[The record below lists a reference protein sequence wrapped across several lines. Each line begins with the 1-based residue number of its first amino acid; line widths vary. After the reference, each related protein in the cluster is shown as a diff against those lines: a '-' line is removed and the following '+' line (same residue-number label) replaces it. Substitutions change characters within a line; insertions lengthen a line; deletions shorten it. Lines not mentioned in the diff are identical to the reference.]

1 MGHLTKNDFK
11 MDFVDKKIM
20 DYVIKNSEDEPELL
34 KELTK
39 ETYQKIL
46 QPRML
51 SGHPQ
56 GRILSL
62 LSKIIKPKR
71 VLEIGTYTGYGTI
84 CLAEGLADDGKII
97 TIDKNE
103 EIIDFQN
110 KYFEKS
116 SYRDKIIQLHGEAL
130 DLIETLDEKFDIVFL
145 DADKENYIDYY
156 RAVSNKIVNGGLLIS
171 DNVLW
176 SGKVLEPSKTY
187 DIETDILN
195 RFNQLL
201 KNDTRFETI
210 IIPIRDG
217 VSISRLI

>member
-1 MGHLTKNDFK
+1 

-20 DYVIKNSEDEPELL
+20 DYVINNSEDEPELL

-56 GRILSL
+56 GRVLSL
-62 LSKIIKPKR
+62 LSKMIKPKR

-116 SYRDKIIQLHGEAL
+116 GYREKIIQLNGEAL
-130 DLIETLDEKFDIVFL
+130 DIIETLDDKFDIVFL
-145 DADKENYIDYY
+145 DADKENYIEYY
-156 RAVSNKIVNGGLLIS
+156 KSVSNKIVKGGILIA

-176 SGKVLEPSKTY
+176 SGKVLEATSN
-187 DIETDILN
+187 DLETEVLN
-195 RFNQLL
+195 KFNQLL
-201 KNDTRFETI
+201 KNDKKFETV

>member
-1 MGHLTKNDFK
+1 

-20 DYVIKNSEDEPELL
+20 EYVINNSEDEPELL
-34 KELTK
+34 KELAK

-62 LSKIIKPKR
+62 LSKIIRPKR
-71 VLEIGTYTGYGTI
+71 ILEVGTYTGYGTI
-84 CLAEGLADDGKII
+84 CLAEGLTDDGKII

-116 SYRDKIIQLHGEAL
+116 GYREKIIQLNGEAL
-130 DLIETLDEKFDIVFL
+130 DIIETLSDKFDIVFL
-145 DADKENYIDYY
+145 DADKENYIEYY
-156 RAVSNKIVNGGLLIS
+156 KSISNKLVKGGILIS

-176 SGKVLEPSKTY
+176 SGKVLEATSN
-187 DIETDILN
+187 DLETDILK
-195 RFNQLL
+195 RFNRLL
-201 KNDTRFETI
+201 KNDKKFETI

>member
-1 MGHLTKNDFK
+1 
-11 MDFVDKKIM
+11 MDFIDKKIM
-20 DYVIKNSEDEPELL
+20 EYAINNSENEPELL

-71 VLEIGTYTGYGTI
+71 ILEIGTYTGYGTI
-84 CLAEGLADDGKII
+84 CLAEGLSDDGKII

-116 SYRDKIIQLHGEAL
+116 GYRDKIIQLNGEAL
-130 DLIETLDEKFDIVFL
+130 DLIETLDDKYDIVFL
-145 DADKENYIDYY
+145 DADKENYINYY
-156 RAVSNKIVNGGLLIS
+156 KAVSDKIVKGGILIT

-176 SGKVLEPSKTY
+176 SGKVLEPSKSS
-187 DIETDILN
+187 DIETEILN
-195 RFNQLL
+195 KFNQLL
-201 KNDTRFETI
+201 KKDKKFETV

>member
-1 MGHLTKNDFK
+1 
-11 MDFVDKKIM
+11 MDFIDKDIM
-20 DYVIKNSEDEPELL
+20 NYVVNNSEDEPEIL
-34 KELTK
+34 KELAI

-56 GRILSL
+56 GRILSF

-71 VLEIGTYTGYGTI
+71 ILEIGTYTGYGTI
-84 CLAEGLADDGKII
+84 CLAEGLADNGKII

-116 SYRDKIIQLHGEAL
+116 GYRDKIIQLNGEAL
-130 DLIETLDEKFDIVFL
+130 DLIKTLDDKFDIVFL
-145 DADKENYIDYY
+145 DADKENYIKYY
-156 RAVSNKIVNGGLLIS
+156 KSVSNKISKGGILIS

-176 SGKVLEPSKTY
+176 SGKVLEPSKSN
-187 DIETDILN
+187 DLETDILN
-195 RFNQLL
+195 KFNQLL
-201 KNDTRFETI
+201 KNDKKFETVI
-210 IIPIRDG
+210 MPIRDG
-217 VSISRLI
+217 ISISRLI

>member
-1 MGHLTKNDFK
+1 
-11 MDFVDKKIM
+11 MDFIDRKIM
-20 DYVIKNSEDEPELL
+20 EYVINNSEDEPELL
-34 KELTK
+34 KELAK

-56 GRILSL
+56 GRILSI
-62 LSKIIKPKR
+62 LSKLIRPKR
-71 VLEIGTYTGYGTI
+71 ILEIGTYTGYGTI
-84 CLAEGLADDGKII
+84 CLAEGLTDDGKII

-116 SYRDKIIQLHGEAL
+116 GYREKIIQLNGEAL
-130 DLIETLDEKFDIVFL
+130 DIIETLSDKFDIVFL
-145 DADKENYIDYY
+145 DADKENYIEYY
-156 RAVSNKIVNGGLLIS
+156 KSISKKLVKGGIIIS

-176 SGKVLEPSKTY
+176 SGKVLE
-187 DIETDILN
+187 ETSNDLETNILK
-195 RFNQLL
+195 RFNRLL
-201 KNDTRFETI
+201 KNDKKFETI

>member
-1 MGHLTKNDFK
+1 
-11 MDFVDKKIM
+11 MDFINKDIM
-20 DYVIKNSEDEPELL
+20 NYVVNNSEDEPQLLQELAR
-34 KELTK
+34 

-71 VLEIGTYTGYGTI
+71 ILEIGTYTGYGTI
-84 CLAEGLADDGKII
+84 CLAEGLSVDGKII

-116 SYRDKIIQLHGEAL
+116 GYRDKIIQLNGDAL
-130 DLIETLDEKFDIVFL
+130 NLIETLDDKFDIVFL
-145 DADKENYIDYY
+145 DADKENYIKYY
-156 RAVSNKIVNGGLLIS
+156 KSVSDKIVKGGILIS

-176 SGKVLEPSKTY
+176 SGKVLDQSKSS
-187 DIETDILN
+187 DLETEILN
-195 RFNQLL
+195 KFNKLL
-201 KNDTRFETI
+201 KNDKKFETV

>member
-1 MGHLTKNDFK
+1 
-11 MDFVDKKIM
+11 MDFIDKDIM
-20 DYVIKNSEDEPELL
+20 NYVVNNSEDEPEIL
-34 KELTK
+34 KELAI

-56 GRILSL
+56 GRILSF

-71 VLEIGTYTGYGTI
+71 ILEIGTYTGYGTI
-84 CLAEGLADDGKII
+84 CLAEGLANNGKII

-116 SYRDKIIQLHGEAL
+116 GYRDKIIQLNGEAL
-130 DLIETLDEKFDIVFL
+130 DLIKTLDDKFDIVFL
-145 DADKENYIDYY
+145 DADKENYIKYY
-156 RAVSNKIVNGGLLIS
+156 KSVSNKISKGGILIS

-176 SGKVLEPSKTY
+176 SGKVLEPSKSN
-187 DIETDILN
+187 DLETDILN
-195 RFNQLL
+195 KFNQLL
-201 KNDTRFETI
+201 KNDKKFETV

-217 VSISRLI
+217 ISISRLI

>member
-1 MGHLTKNDFK
+1 

-20 DYVIKNSEDEPELL
+20 EYVINNSEDEPELL
-34 KELTK
+34 KELAK

-62 LSKIIKPKR
+62 LSKIIRPKR
-71 VLEIGTYTGYGTI
+71 ILEIGTYTGYGTI
-84 CLAEGLADDGKII
+84 CLAEGLTDDGKII

-116 SYRDKIIQLHGEAL
+116 GYREKIIQLNGEAL
-130 DLIETLDEKFDIVFL
+130 DIIKTLNDKFDIVFL
-145 DADKENYIDYY
+145 DADKENYIEYY
-156 RAVSNKIVNGGLLIS
+156 KSISNKLVKGGILIS

-176 SGKVLEPSKTY
+176 SGKVLEATSN
-187 DIETDILN
+187 DLETDILK
-195 RFNQLL
+195 RFNRLL
-201 KNDTRFETI
+201 KNDKKFETI

>member
-1 MGHLTKNDFK
+1 
-11 MDFVDKKIM
+11 MDFIDRKIM
-20 DYVIKNSEDEPELL
+20 EYVINNSEDEPELL
-34 KELTK
+34 KELAK

-62 LSKIIKPKR
+62 LSKLIRPKR
-71 VLEIGTYTGYGTI
+71 ILEIGTYTGYGTI
-84 CLAEGLADDGKII
+84 CLAEGLTDDGKII

-116 SYRDKIIQLHGEAL
+116 GYREKIIQLNGEAL
-130 DLIETLDEKFDIVFL
+130 DIIETLSDKFDIVFL
-145 DADKENYIDYY
+145 DADKENYIEYY
-156 RAVSNKIVNGGLLIS
+156 KSISNKLVKGGILIS

-176 SGKVLEPSKTY
+176 SGKVLEETSN
-187 DIETDILN
+187 DLETDILK
-195 RFNQLL
+195 RYNQLL
-201 KNDTRFETI
+201 KNDKKFETI

>member
-1 MGHLTKNDFK
+1 
-11 MDFVDKKIM
+11 MDFIDKKIM
-20 DYVIKNSEDEPELL
+20 EYVINNSEDEPELL
-34 KELTK
+34 KELAK

-62 LSKIIKPKR
+62 LSKIIRPKR
-71 VLEIGTYTGYGTI
+71 ILEIGTYTGYGTI
-84 CLAEGLADDGKII
+84 CLAEGLTDDGKII

-116 SYRDKIIQLHGEAL
+116 GYREKIIQLNGEAL
-130 DLIETLDEKFDIVFL
+130 DIIETLSDKFDIVFL
-145 DADKENYIDYY
+145 DADKENYIEYY
-156 RAVSNKIVNGGLLIS
+156 KSISNKLVKGGILIS

-176 SGKVLEPSKTY
+176 SGKVLEETSN
-187 DIETDILN
+187 DIETDILK
-195 RFNQLL
+195 RFNRLL
-201 KNDTRFETI
+201 KNDKKFETI

>member
-1 MGHLTKNDFK
+1 

-20 DYVIKNSEDEPELL
+20 EYIINNSEDEPELL
-34 KELTK
+34 KELAK

-62 LSKIIKPKR
+62 LSKIIRPKR
-71 VLEIGTYTGYGTI
+71 ILEIGTYTGYGTI
-84 CLAEGLADDGKII
+84 CLAEGLGKDGRII

-103 EIIDFQN
+103 EIVKFQN
-110 KYFEKS
+110 KYFDKS
-116 SYRDKIIQLHGEAL
+116 GFRDKIIQLNGDAL
-130 DLIETLDEKFDIVFL
+130 DLIETLDDKFDIIFL
-145 DADKENYIDYY
+145 DADKENYIEYY
-156 RAVSNKIVNGGLLIS
+156 KSISNKLNNGGILIS

-176 SGKVLEPSKTY
+176 SGKVLESNKSD
-187 DIETDILN
+187 DIETKVLN
-195 RFNQLL
+195 EFNQIL
-201 KNDTRFETI
+201 KDDKKFETI

-217 VSISRLI
+217 ISISRLI

>member
-1 MGHLTKNDFK
+1 MRHLTKNDFK

-62 LSKIIKPKR
+62 LSKII
-71 VLEIGTYTGYGTI
+71 
-84 CLAEGLADDGKII
+84 

-116 SYRDKIIQLHGEAL
+116 GYRDKIIQLHGEAL

-145 DADKENYIDYY
+145 DADKENYIEYY
-156 RAVSNKIVNGGLLIS
+156 RSVSKKMVNGGILIS

-176 SGKVLEPSKTY
+176 SGKVLEPSKT
-187 DIETDILN
+187 DDLETDILN

-217 VSISRLI
+217 ISISRLI

>member
-1 MGHLTKNDFK
+1 
-11 MDFVDKKIM
+11 MDFIDRKIM
-20 DYVIKNSEDEPELL
+20 EYVINNSEDEPELL
-34 KELTK
+34 KELAK

-62 LSKIIKPKR
+62 LSKIIRPKR
-71 VLEIGTYTGYGTI
+71 ILEIGTYTGYGTI
-84 CLAEGLADDGKII
+84 CLAEGLTDDGKII

-116 SYRDKIIQLHGEAL
+116 GYREKIIQLNGEAL
-130 DLIETLDEKFDIVFL
+130 DIIETLSDKFDIVFL
-145 DADKENYIDYY
+145 DADKENYIEYY
-156 RAVSNKIVNGGLLIS
+156 KSISKKLVKGGILIS

-176 SGKVLEPSKTY
+176 SGKVLE
-187 DIETDILN
+187 ETSNDLETNILK
-195 RFNQLL
+195 RFNRLL
-201 KNDTRFETI
+201 KNDKKFETI

>member
-1 MGHLTKNDFK
+1 
-11 MDFVDKKIM
+11 MDFIDRKIM
-20 DYVIKNSEDEPELL
+20 EYVINNSEDEPELL
-34 KELTK
+34 KELAK

-62 LSKIIKPKR
+62 LSKIIRPKR
-71 VLEIGTYTGYGTI
+71 ILEIGTYTGYGTI
-84 CLAEGLADDGKII
+84 CLAEGLTDDGKII

-116 SYRDKIIQLHGEAL
+116 GYREKIIQLNGEAL
-130 DLIETLDEKFDIVFL
+130 DIIETLSDKFDIVFL
-145 DADKENYIDYY
+145 DADKENYIEYY
-156 RAVSNKIVNGGLLIS
+156 KSISNKLVKGGILIS

-176 SGKVLEPSKTY
+176 SGKVLEETSN
-187 DIETDILN
+187 DLETDILK
-195 RFNQLL
+195 RFNRLL
-201 KNDTRFETI
+201 KNDKKFETI

>member
-1 MGHLTKNDFK
+1 

-20 DYVIKNSEDEPELL
+20 EYVINNSEDEPELL
-34 KELTK
+34 KELAK

-56 GRILSL
+56 GRILSI
-62 LSKIIKPKR
+62 LSKLIRPKR
-71 VLEIGTYTGYGTI
+71 ILEIGTYTGYGTI
-84 CLAEGLADDGKII
+84 CLAEGLTDDGKII

-116 SYRDKIIQLHGEAL
+116 GYREKIIQLNGEAL
-130 DLIETLDEKFDIVFL
+130 DIIETLSDKFDIVFL
-145 DADKENYIDYY
+145 DADKENYIKYY
-156 RAVSNKIVNGGLLIS
+156 KSISNKLVKGGILIS

-176 SGKVLEPSKTY
+176 SGKVLEETPN
-187 DIETDILN
+187 DLETDILK
-195 RFNQLL
+195 RFNRLL
-201 KNDTRFETI
+201 KNDKKFETI

>member
-1 MGHLTKNDFK
+1 
-11 MDFVDKKIM
+11 MDFIDKKIM
-20 DYVIKNSEDEPELL
+20 EYVINNSEDEPELL
-34 KELTK
+34 KELAK

-56 GRILSL
+56 GRILSI
-62 LSKIIKPKR
+62 LSKLIRPKR
-71 VLEIGTYTGYGTI
+71 ILEIGTYTGYGTI
-84 CLAEGLADDGKII
+84 CLAEGLTDDGKII

-116 SYRDKIIQLHGEAL
+116 GYREKIIQLNGEAL
-130 DLIETLDEKFDIVFL
+130 DIIETLSDKFDIVFL
-145 DADKENYIDYY
+145 DADKENYIEYY
-156 RAVSNKIVNGGLLIS
+156 KSISNKLVKGGILIS

-176 SGKVLEPSKTY
+176 SGKVLEETSN
-187 DIETDILN
+187 DLETDILK
-195 RFNQLL
+195 RFNRLL
-201 KNDTRFETI
+201 KNDKKFETI

>member
-1 MGHLTKNDFK
+1 MNFI
-11 MDFVDKKIM
+11 DKDIM
-20 DYVIKNSEDEPELL
+20 NYVVNNSEDEPELL
-34 KELTK
+34 KELAI

-56 GRILSL
+56 GRILSF

-71 VLEIGTYTGYGTI
+71 ILEIGTYTGYGTI
-84 CLAEGLADDGKII
+84 CLAEGLADNGKII

-116 SYRDKIIQLHGEAL
+116 GYRDKIIQLNGEAL
-130 DLIETLDEKFDIVFL
+130 DLIKTLDDKFDIVFL
-145 DADKENYIDYY
+145 DADKENYIKYY
-156 RAVSNKIVNGGLLIS
+156 KSVSNKISKGGILIS

-176 SGKVLEPSKTY
+176 SGKVLEPSKSN
-187 DIETDILN
+187 DLETDILN
-195 RFNQLL
+195 KFNQLL
-201 KNDTRFETI
+201 KNDKKFETV

-217 VSISRLI
+217 ISISRLI

>member
-1 MGHLTKNDFK
+1 
-11 MDFVDKKIM
+11 MDFIDKKIM
-20 DYVIKNSEDEPELL
+20 EYTINNSENEPELL

-71 VLEIGTYTGYGTI
+71 ILEIGTYTGYGTI
-84 CLAEGLADDGKII
+84 CLAEGLSDDGKII

-116 SYRDKIIQLHGEAL
+116 GYRDKIIQLNGEAL
-130 DLIETLDEKFDIVFL
+130 DLIETLDDDYDIVFL
-145 DADKENYIDYY
+145 DADKENYINYY
-156 RAVSNKIVNGGLLIS
+156 KAVSDKIVKGGILIT

-176 SGKVLEPSKTY
+176 SGKVLEPSKSS
-187 DIETDILN
+187 DIETEILN
-195 RFNQLL
+195 KFNQLL
-201 KNDTRFETI
+201 KNDKKFETV

>member
-1 MGHLTKNDFK
+1 

-20 DYVIKNSEDEPELL
+20 EYVINNSEDEPELL
-34 KELTK
+34 KELAK

-56 GRILSL
+56 GRILSI
-62 LSKIIKPKR
+62 LSKLIRPKR
-71 VLEIGTYTGYGTI
+71 ILEIGTYTGYGTI
-84 CLAEGLADDGKII
+84 CLAEGLTDDGKII

-116 SYRDKIIQLHGEAL
+116 GYREKIIQLNGEAL
-130 DLIETLDEKFDIVFL
+130 DIIETLSDKFDIVFL
-145 DADKENYIDYY
+145 DADKENYIEYY
-156 RAVSNKIVNGGLLIS
+156 KSISNKLVKGGILIS

-176 SGKVLEPSKTY
+176 SGKVLEETSN
-187 DIETDILN
+187 DLETDILK
-195 RFNQLL
+195 RFNRLL
-201 KNDTRFETI
+201 KNDKKFETI

>member
-1 MGHLTKNDFK
+1 
-11 MDFVDKKIM
+11 MDFIDKDIM
-20 DYVIKNSEDEPELL
+20 NYVVNNSEDEPELL
-34 KELTK
+34 KELAI

-56 GRILSL
+56 GRILSF

-71 VLEIGTYTGYGTI
+71 ILEIGTYTGYGTI
-84 CLAEGLADDGKII
+84 CLAEGLADNGKII

-116 SYRDKIIQLHGEAL
+116 GYRDKIIQLNGEAL
-130 DLIETLDEKFDIVFL
+130 DLIKTLDEKFDIVFL
-145 DADKENYIDYY
+145 DADKENYIKYY
-156 RAVSNKIVNGGLLIS
+156 KSVSNKISKGGILIS

-176 SGKVLEPSKTY
+176 SGKVLEPSKSN
-187 DIETDILN
+187 DLETDILN
-195 RFNQLL
+195 KFNQLL
-201 KNDTRFETI
+201 KNDKKFETV

-217 VSISRLI
+217 ISISRLI

>member
-1 MGHLTKNDFK
+1 
-11 MDFVDKKIM
+11 MDFIDRKIM
-20 DYVIKNSEDEPELL
+20 EYVINNSEDEPELL
-34 KELTK
+34 KELAK

-62 LSKIIKPKR
+62 LSKIIRPKR
-71 VLEIGTYTGYGTI
+71 ILEIGTYTGYGTI
-84 CLAEGLADDGKII
+84 CLAEGLTDDGKII

-116 SYRDKIIQLHGEAL
+116 GYREKIIQLNGEAL
-130 DLIETLDEKFDIVFL
+130 DIIETLSDKFDIVFL
-145 DADKENYIDYY
+145 DADKENYIEYY
-156 RAVSNKIVNGGLLIS
+156 KSISNKLVKGGILIS

-176 SGKVLEPSKTY
+176 SGKVLEETSN
-187 DIETDILN
+187 DIETDILK
-195 RFNQLL
+195 RFNRLL
-201 KNDTRFETI
+201 KNDKKFETI

>member
-1 MGHLTKNDFK
+1 
-11 MDFVDKKIM
+11 MDFIDKDIM
-20 DYVIKNSEDEPELL
+20 NYVVNNSEDEPEIL
-34 KELTK
+34 KELAI

-56 GRILSL
+56 GRILSF

-71 VLEIGTYTGYGTI
+71 ILEIGTYTGYGTI
-84 CLAEGLADDGKII
+84 CLAEGLANNGKII

-116 SYRDKIIQLHGEAL
+116 GYRDKIIQLHGEAL
-130 DLIETLDEKFDIVFL
+130 DLIKTLDDKFDIVFL
-145 DADKENYIDYY
+145 DADKENYIKYY
-156 RAVSNKIVNGGLLIS
+156 KSVSNKISKGGILIS

-176 SGKVLEPSKTY
+176 SGKVLEPSKSN
-187 DIETDILN
+187 DLETDILN
-195 RFNQLL
+195 KFNQLL
-201 KNDTRFETI
+201 KNDKKFETV

-217 VSISRLI
+217 ISISRLI

>member
-1 MGHLTKNDFK
+1 
-11 MDFVDKKIM
+11 MDFIDKDIM
-20 DYVIKNSEDEPELL
+20 NYVVNNSEDEPELL
-34 KELTK
+34 KELAI

-56 GRILSL
+56 GRILSF

-71 VLEIGTYTGYGTI
+71 ILEIGTYTGYGTI
-84 CLAEGLADDGKII
+84 CLAEGLADNGKII

-116 SYRDKIIQLHGEAL
+116 GYRDKIIQLNGEAL
-130 DLIETLDEKFDIVFL
+130 DLIKTLDDKFDIVFL
-145 DADKENYIDYY
+145 DADKENYIKYY
-156 RAVSNKIVNGGLLIS
+156 KSVSNKISKGGILIS

-176 SGKVLEPSKTY
+176 SGKVLEPSKSN
-187 DIETDILN
+187 DLETDILN
-195 RFNQLL
+195 KFNQLL
-201 KNDTRFETI
+201 KNDKKFETV

-217 VSISRLI
+217 ISISRLI

>member
-1 MGHLTKNDFK
+1 
-11 MDFVDKKIM
+11 MDFIDKKIM
-20 DYVIKNSEDEPELL
+20 EYAINNSENEPELL

-71 VLEIGTYTGYGTI
+71 ILEIGTYTGYGTI
-84 CLAEGLADDGKII
+84 CLAEGLSDDGKII

-116 SYRDKIIQLHGEAL
+116 GYRDKIIQLNGEAL
-130 DLIETLDEKFDIVFL
+130 DLIETLDDDYDIVFL
-145 DADKENYIDYY
+145 DADKENYINYY
-156 RAVSNKIVNGGLLIS
+156 KAVSDKIVKGGILIT

-176 SGKVLEPSKTY
+176 SGKVLEPSKSS
-187 DIETDILN
+187 DIETEILN
-195 RFNQLL
+195 KFNQLL
-201 KNDTRFETI
+201 KNDKKFETV

>member
-1 MGHLTKNDFK
+1 
-11 MDFVDKKIM
+11 MDFIDKKIM
-20 DYVIKNSEDEPELL
+20 EYAINNSENEPELL

-71 VLEIGTYTGYGTI
+71 ILEIGTYTGYGTI
-84 CLAEGLADDGKII
+84 CLAEGLSEDGKII

-116 SYRDKIIQLHGEAL
+116 GYRDKIIQLNGEAL
-130 DLIETLDEKFDIVFL
+130 DLIETLDDKYDIIFL
-145 DADKENYIDYY
+145 DADKENYINYY
-156 RAVSNKIVNGGLLIS
+156 KAVSDKIVKGGILIT

-176 SGKVLEPSKTY
+176 SGKVLEPSKSS
-187 DIETDILN
+187 DIETEILN
-195 RFNQLL
+195 KFNQLL
-201 KNDTRFETI
+201 KKDKKFETV

>member
-1 MGHLTKNDFK
+1 
-11 MDFVDKKIM
+11 MDFIDKDIM
-20 DYVIKNSEDEPELL
+20 NYVVNNSEDEPELL
-34 KELTK
+34 KELAI

-56 GRILSL
+56 GRILSF

-71 VLEIGTYTGYGTI
+71 ILEIGTYTGYGTI
-84 CLAEGLADDGKII
+84 CLAEGLADNGKII

-116 SYRDKIIQLHGEAL
+116 GYRDKIIQLNGEAL
-130 DLIETLDEKFDIVFL
+130 DLIKTLDDKFDIVFL
-145 DADKENYIDYY
+145 DADKENYIKYY
-156 RAVSNKIVNGGLLIS
+156 KSVSNKIVKGGILIS

-176 SGKVLEPSKTY
+176 SGKVLEPSKSN
-187 DIETDILN
+187 DLETDILN
-195 RFNQLL
+195 KFNQLL
-201 KNDTRFETI
+201 KNDKKFETV

-217 VSISRLI
+217 ISISRLI

>member
-1 MGHLTKNDFK
+1 
-11 MDFVDKKIM
+11 MDFIDKKIM
-20 DYVIKNSEDEPELL
+20 EYVINNSEDEPELL
-34 KELTK
+34 KELAK

-62 LSKIIKPKR
+62 LSKIIRPKR
-71 VLEIGTYTGYGTI
+71 ILEIGTYTGYGTI
-84 CLAEGLADDGKII
+84 CLAEGLTDDGKII

-116 SYRDKIIQLHGEAL
+116 GYREKIIQLNGEAL
-130 DLIETLDEKFDIVFL
+130 DIIKTLNDKFDIVFL
-145 DADKENYIDYY
+145 DADKENYIEYY
-156 RAVSNKIVNGGLLIS
+156 KSISNKLVKGGILIS

-176 SGKVLEPSKTY
+176 SGKVIEATSNDL
-187 DIETDILN
+187 ETDILK
-195 RFNQLL
+195 RFNRLL
-201 KNDTRFETI
+201 KNDKKFETI

>member
-1 MGHLTKNDFK
+1 
-11 MDFVDKKIM
+11 MDFIDKKIM
-20 DYVIKNSEDEPELL
+20 EYAINNSENEPELL

-71 VLEIGTYTGYGTI
+71 ILEIGTYTGYGTI
-84 CLAEGLADDGKII
+84 CLAEGLSDDGKII

-116 SYRDKIIQLHGEAL
+116 GYRDKIIQLNGEAL
-130 DLIETLDEKFDIVFL
+130 DLIETLDDEYDIVFL
-145 DADKENYIDYY
+145 DADKENYINYY
-156 RAVSNKIVNGGLLIS
+156 KAVSDKIVKGGILIT

-176 SGKVLEPSKTY
+176 SGKVLEPSKSS
-187 DIETDILN
+187 DIETEILN
-195 RFNQLL
+195 KFNQLL
-201 KNDTRFETI
+201 KKDKKFETV

>member
-1 MGHLTKNDFK
+1 

-20 DYVIKNSEDEPELL
+20 EYVINNSEDEPELL
-34 KELTK
+34 KELAK

-62 LSKIIKPKR
+62 LSKIIRPKR
-71 VLEIGTYTGYGTI
+71 ILEVGTYTGYGTI
-84 CLAEGLADDGKII
+84 CLAEGLTDDGKII

-116 SYRDKIIQLHGEAL
+116 GYREKIIQLNGEAL
-130 DLIETLDEKFDIVFL
+130 DIIETLSDKFDIVFL
-145 DADKENYIDYY
+145 DADKENYIEYY
-156 RAVSNKIVNGGLLIS
+156 KSISNKLVKGGILIS

-176 SGKVLEPSKTY
+176 SGKVLEETSN
-187 DIETDILN
+187 DLETDILK
-195 RFNQLL
+195 RFNRLL
-201 KNDTRFETI
+201 KNDKKFETI